1 MTKYIVYR
9 RPIPLDLLALTN
21 FNDAPIPKTGGFL
34 ARQTMT
40 NVYPFTIQ
48 HNGRQSTPIT
58 LYVDTAQSRSDWKQ
72 KLEEAMGLRAVVS
85 ESNRVF
91 EIETLSIETFL
102 IPPVNLAPT
111 STPSW
116 HDMGNYTGKVSCSV
130 PFSECHFQ
138 LDVQL
143 Y

>member
-1 MTKYIVYR
+1 
-9 RPIPLDLLALTN
+9 
-21 FNDAPIPKTGGFL
+21 
-34 ARQTMT
+34 
-40 NVYPFTIQ
+40 
-48 HNGRQSTPIT
+48 
-58 LYVDTAQSRSDWKQ
+58 
-72 KLEEAMGLRAVVS
+72 MGLRAVVS

-102 IPPVNLAPT
+102 IPAVNLAPT

-130 PFSECHFQ
+130 PFSERPFQ

-143 Y
+143 H